1 MLPSPEAS
9 DPCGSHYLEKA
20 QCEGPRLQQTVSPK
34 RATQKPR
41 RSGPRQ
47 IAAELLLL
55 ALPILT
61 RCFANQS
68 PPSARPTFPPLPP
81 AAPPLLSSRD
91 RSSAPPAPTRPA
103 PPLASPY
110 PLRAVSA
117 DQSPLRRAP
126 ARHTPSPFSRHRRAR
141 KYPLA
146 CRSGGSGT
154 YSCFPPLR
162 ALPRLPG
169 GTSQS
174 PCARLP
180 APPLTA
186 SSPPPLP

>member
-41 RSGPRQ
+41 RSGPRPF
-47 IAAELLLL
+47 AAELLLL

-61 RCFANQS
+61 RCVANQS
-68 PPSARPTFPPLPP
+68 PPSARPTF
-81 AAPPLLSSRD
+81 
-91 RSSAPPAPTRPA
+91 